1 MLQNVR
7 VPYYDKWRKIKMLSV
22 DEARQRMLNTIPVLS
37 TEKRGILNCAGYVLA
52 EAVSAPEHIPPFDN
66 SAMDG
71 FAVRAVDVKAATEE
85 NPTVLS
91 VVETIAAG
99 HAPTKQVLSGQAAR
113 IMTGAMMPEGAD
125 AVVMQE
131 VTELFSRDSVKIF
144 ENVSENQN
152 VRFAGESVKAGEEVM
167 PPGKLLRAPEISM
180 LASLNCAEVIVHR
193 KPTVAIVSTGD
204 ELTPLGERLEPGKIR
219 DSNRYGLYA
228 QVEEAGGVPIDM
240 GIAPDDEA
248 ETERI
253 FRDALAKADALITSG
268 GVSVG
273 EHDVVKSVLAKLGE
287 INFWRVAMKPGKPQA
302 YGIADGKPIFGL
314 PGNPVSSLVVFELFV
329 RPALLKMAG
338 HTHLLRPTFK
348 AVLAESV
355 KNRDGRVNYMR
366 AILTEQDGH
375 YTAKTTGPQGSGI
388 LHSLVLANGLITIP
402 AGAKLA
408 AGATVDAQ
416 FLD

>member
-1 MLQNVR
+1 
-7 VPYYDKWRKIKMLSV
+7 MLSV
-22 DEARQRMLNTIPVLS
+22 EEARQRMLGTIPVLPS
-37 TEKRGILNCAGYVLA
+37 ENREILECTGYVLA
-52 EAVSAPEHIPPFDN
+52 EALHAEENIPPFDN

-71 FAVRAVDVKAATEE
+71 FAVRAADVEGATQEK
-85 NPTVLS
+85 PAVLS
-91 VVETIAAG
+91 VVEMIAAG
-99 HAPTKQVLSGQAAR
+99 YAPTKQVTKGQTAR

-131 VTELFSRDSVKIF
+131 VTEQEGNTVKIF
-144 ENVSENQN
+144 ESVDESEN
-152 VRFAGESVKAGEEVM
+152 VRFTGESVNEGALVM
-167 PPGKLLRAPEISM
+167 GKGKHLRPPEISM
-180 LASLNCAEVIVHR
+180 LASLNCAEASVHR

-204 ELTPLGERLEPGKIR
+204 ELTPLGESLEPGKIR

-228 QVEEAGGVPIDM
+228 QVEEAGGIPIDM
-240 GIAPDDEA
+240 GIARDDKA

-253 FRDALAKADALITSG
+253 FRAALAEADALITSG

-273 EHDVVKSVLAKLGE
+273 EHDVVKSVLGKLGE

-338 HTHLLRPTFK
+338 HVNLLRPTFK
-348 AVLAESV
+348 ATLSETVT
-355 KNRDGRVNYMR
+355 NRDGRVNYMR
-366 AILTEQDGH
+366 SILTESNGQ
-375 YTAKTTGPQGSGI
+375 YTAATTGPQGSGI

-402 AGAKLA
+402 AGVTLD

-416 FLD
+416 FLF

>member
-1 MLQNVR
+1 
-7 VPYYDKWRKIKMLSV
+7 MLSV
-22 DEARQRMLNTIPVLS
+22 DEARQRMLDTIPILPA
-37 TEKRGILNCAGYVLA
+37 EKREILACTGYVLA
-52 EAVSAPEHIPPFDN
+52 EALHAEENIPPFDN

-71 FAVRAVDVKAATEE
+71 YAVRAADVKNATEN
-85 NPTVLS
+85 NPALLS

-99 HAPTKQVLSGQAAR
+99 YAPTKQVAAGQTSR
-113 IMTGAMMPEGAD
+113 IMTGAMMPHGAD

-131 VTELFSRDSVKIF
+131 VTQQESDEVKIF
-144 ENVSENQN
+144 ESIDAAGN
-152 VRFAGESVKAGEEVM
+152 VRFTGESVTEGQQVMEKGKHLRPPEV
-167 PPGKLLRAPEISM
+167 SM
-180 LASLNCAEVIVHR
+180 LASLNCAAATVHR

-204 ELTPLGERLEPGKIR
+204 ELTPLGEPLEPGKIR

-228 QVEEAGGVPIDM
+228 QVEEAGGIPIDM

-253 FRDALAKADALITSG
+253 FRAALAKADALITSG

-273 EHDVVKSVLAKLGE
+273 EHDVVKTVLAKLGE

-338 HTHLLRPTFK
+338 HKELLRPTFK
-348 AVLAESV
+348 ATLTEAIT
-355 KNRDGRVNYMR
+355 NRDGRVNYMR
-366 AILTEQDGH
+366 AILKVSDGEI
-375 YTAKTTGPQGSGI
+375 TAQTTGPQGSGI

-402 AGAKLA
+402 T
-408 AGATVDAQ
+408 ATTLQASEKVDAQ
-416 FLD
+416 FLF

>member
-1 MLQNVR
+1 M
-7 VPYYDKWRKIKMLSV
+7 MLSV
-22 DEARQRMLNTIPVLS
+22 EEARQRMLATIPVLP
-37 TEKRGILNCAGYVLA
+37 TERRDIFDCLGQVLA
-52 EAVSAPEHIPPFDN
+52 EALYATEDIPPFDN

-71 FAVRAVDVKAATEE
+71 FAVRAADVRAASEAE
-85 NPTVLS
+85 PAVLS

-99 HAPTKQVLSGQAAR
+99 DAPAKSVGSGQAAR
-113 IMTGAMMPEGAD
+113 IMTGAMMPRGAD

-131 VTELFSRDSVKIF
+131 VTQPENGVVKVF
-144 ENVSENQN
+144 EGVDENEN
-152 VRFAGESVKAGEEVM
+152 VRFAGESVKNGALVM
-167 PPGKLLRAPEISM
+167 EPGKHLRPPEISM
-180 LASLNCAEVIVHR
+180 LASLNCAEVEVHR

-204 ELTPLGERLEPGKIR
+204 ELTPLGEPLEPGKIR
-219 DSNRYGLYA
+219 DSNRYGISA
-228 QVEEAGGVPIDM
+228 QVEEAGGIPLDM

-253 FRDALAKADALITSG
+253 FRAALSDADALITSG

-273 EHDVVKSVLAKLGE
+273 EYDVVKSVLGKLGE

-338 HTHLLRPTFK
+338 HSALLRPTFQ
-348 AVLAESV
+348 VTLGENV
-355 KNRDGRVNYMR
+355 VNRDGRVNYMR
-366 AILTEQDGH
+366 AILTEEDGKW
-375 YTAKTTGPQGSGI
+375 TARTTGPQGSGI

-402 AGAKLA
+402 K
-408 AGATVDAQ
+408 GATLQVGETVAAQ
-416 FLD
+416 FF

>member
-1 MLQNVR
+1 
-7 VPYYDKWRKIKMLSV
+7 MLSV
-22 DEARQRMLNTIPVLS
+22 EEARQRMLDTIPILPS
-37 TEKRGILNCAGYVLA
+37 EKREILACSGYVLA
-52 EAVSAPEHIPPFDN
+52 EAVRAAENIPPFDN

-71 FAVRAVDVKAATEE
+71 YAVRAADVKNASEE
-85 NPTVLS
+85 NPAVLS

-99 HAPTKQVLSGQAAR
+99 YAPTQQVAAGQASR
-113 IMTGAMMPEGAD
+113 IMTGAMMPQGAN
-125 AVVMQE
+125 AVIMQE
-131 VTELFSRDSVKIF
+131 VTQQEGDKVKIF
-144 ENVSENQN
+144 ESIDTAGN
-152 VRFAGESVKAGEEVM
+152 VRFTGESVAEGQQVMGKGKHLRPPEV
-167 PPGKLLRAPEISM
+167 SM
-180 LASLNCAEVIVHR
+180 LASLNCAEAMVHR

-204 ELTPLGERLEPGKIR
+204 ELTRLGEPLEPGKIR

-228 QVEEAGGVPIDM
+228 QVEEAGGLPIDM
-240 GIAPDDEA
+240 GIAPDDEV

-253 FRDALAKADALITSG
+253 FRAALAQADALITSG

-273 EHDVVKSVLAKLGE
+273 EHDVVKTVLAKLGE

-338 HTHLLRPTFK
+338 QTHLFRPTFK

-355 KNRDGRVNYMR
+355 TNRDGRVNYMR
-366 AILTEQDGH
+366 AILEVSDGEIS
-375 YTAKTTGPQGSGI
+375 AQITGPQGSGI

-402 AGAKLA
+402 TATTLQAGEK
-408 AGATVDAQ
+408 VDAQ
-416 FLD
+416 FLF

>member
-1 MLQNVR
+1 
-7 VPYYDKWRKIKMLSV
+7 MLSV
-22 DEARQRMLNTIPVLS
+22 DEARQRMLDTIPILPS
-37 TEKRGILNCAGYVLA
+37 EKREILACTGYVLA
-52 EAVSAPEHIPPFDN
+52 EVLSATENIPPFDN

-71 FAVRAVDVKAATEE
+71 YAVRAADVQNASAK
-85 NPTVLS
+85 NPAVLS

-99 HAPTKQVLSGQAAR
+99 YAPTRQVAPGQAAR
-113 IMTGAMMPEGAD
+113 IMTGAMMPDGAD

-131 VTELFSRDSVKIF
+131 VTQQAGDEVKIF
-144 ENVSENQN
+144 ETIDTAGN
-152 VRFAGESVKAGEEVM
+152 VRFTGESVAAGQQVM
-167 PPGKLLRAPEISM
+167 EKGKHLRPPEISM
-180 LASLNCAEVIVHR
+180 LASLNCAEAAVYR

-228 QVEEAGGVPIDM
+228 QVEEAGGIPIDM

-253 FRDALAKADALITSG
+253 FRAALAKTDALITSG

-273 EHDVVKSVLAKLGE
+273 EHDVVKTVLAKLGE

-338 HTHLLRPTFK
+338 HKVLGRPTFK
-348 AVLAESV
+348 ATLAETIT
-355 KNRDGRVNYMR
+355 NRDGRVNYMR
-366 AILTEQDGH
+366 AILTVSDGEI
-375 YTAKTTGPQGSGI
+375 TAQTTGPQGSGI

-402 AGAKLA
+402 TGTTLNAGE
-408 AGATVDAQ
+408 TVNAQ
-416 FLD
+416 FLF

>member
-1 MLQNVR
+1 
-7 VPYYDKWRKIKMLSV
+7 MLSV
-22 DEARQRMLNTIPVLS
+22 EEARQQMLNTIPVLP
-37 TEKRGILNCAGYVLA
+37 TEKREILSCAGYVLA
-52 EAVSAPEHIPPFDN
+52 EALHAEENIPPFDN

-71 FAVRAVDVKAATEE
+71 YAVRAADVQNASEAKPA
-85 NPTVLS
+85 VLS
-91 VVETIAAG
+91 IVETIAAG
-99 HAPTKQVLSGQAAR
+99 YAPTKRVATGQASR

-131 VTELFSRDSVKIF
+131 VTQRDGDEVKIF
-144 ENVSENQN
+144 EGIDKTGN
-152 VRFAGESVKAGEEVM
+152 VRFTGESVAEGQQVMGKGKYLRPPEV
-167 PPGKLLRAPEISM
+167 SM
-180 LASLNCAEVIVHR
+180 LASLNCPEVTVYR

-204 ELTPLGERLEPGKIR
+204 ELTPLGEPLEPGKIR

-228 QVEEAGGVPIDM
+228 QVEEAGGIPIDM

-253 FRDALAKADALITSG
+253 FRAALAKADALITSG

-273 EHDVVKSVLAKLGE
+273 EHDVVKSVLARLGE

-302 YGIADGKPIFGL
+302 YGISDGKPIFGL

-338 HTHLLRPTFK
+338 HTELLRPTFK
-348 AVLAESV
+348 ATLAEPV
-355 KNRDGRVNYMR
+355 TNRDGRVNYMR
-366 AILTEQDGH
+366 AILKESNGD
-375 YTAKTTGPQGSGI
+375 YTAETTGPQGSGI

-402 AGAKLA
+402 AGVTLG
-408 AGATVDAQ
+408 AGETVDAQ
-416 FLD
+416 FLF

>member
-1 MLQNVR
+1 
-7 VPYYDKWRKIKMLSV
+7 MLSV
-22 DEARQRMLNTIPVLS
+22 DEARQRMLDTIPILPA
-37 TEKRGILNCAGYVLA
+37 EKREIFQCTGYVLA
-52 EAVSAPEHIPPFDN
+52 ETLPATENIPPFDN

-71 FAVRAVDVKAATEE
+71 YAVRAADVKDASEK
-85 NPTVLS
+85 NPAVLS

-99 HAPTKQVLSGQAAR
+99 YAPTKQVAAGQAAR

-131 VTELFSRDSVKIF
+131 VTQQDADEVKVF
-144 ENVSENQN
+144 ESIDKTGN
-152 VRFAGESVKAGEEVM
+152 VRFTGESVAEGQQVMGKGKHLRPPEV
-167 PPGKLLRAPEISM
+167 SM
-180 LASLNCAEVIVHR
+180 LASLNCAEATVHR

-204 ELTPLGERLEPGKIR
+204 ELTPLGEPLEPGKIR

-228 QVEEAGGVPIDM
+228 QVEEAGGIPIDM

-248 ETERI
+248 ETEQI
-253 FRDALAKADALITSG
+253 FRAALAKADALITSG

-273 EHDVVKSVLAKLGE
+273 EHDVVKTVLAKLGE

-338 HTHLLRPTFK
+338 HTELLRPTFK
-348 AVLAESV
+348 ATLTETVT
-355 KNRDGRVNYMR
+355 NRDGRVNYMR
-366 AILTEQDGH
+366 AILKVSDGEI
-375 YTAKTTGPQGSGI
+375 TAQTTGPQGSGI

-402 AGAKLA
+402 TATSLQAGDS
-408 AGATVDAQ
+408 VDAQ
-416 FLD
+416 FLF

>member
-1 MLQNVR
+1 
-7 VPYYDKWRKIKMLSV
+7 MLSV
-22 DEARQRMLNTIPVLS
+22 EEARQRMLDTIPILPS
-37 TEKRGILNCAGYVLA
+37 EKREILECTGYVLA
-52 EAVSAPEHIPPFDN
+52 EALCATENIPPFDN

-71 FAVRAVDVKAATEE
+71 FAVRAADVKNASEK
-85 NPTVLS
+85 NPAMLS
-91 VVETIAAG
+91 VVEVIAAG
-99 HAPTKQVLSGQAAR
+99 YAPTKQVAAGQAAR
-113 IMTGAMMPEGAD
+113 IMTGAMMPQGAD

-131 VTELFSRDSVKIF
+131 VTQQDADEVKIF
-144 ENVSENQN
+144 ESVDKTGN
-152 VRFAGESVKAGEEVM
+152 VRFTGESVMEGQQVMDKGKHLRPPEV
-167 PPGKLLRAPEISM
+167 SM
-180 LASLNCAEVIVHR
+180 LASLNCAEATVHR

-204 ELTPLGERLEPGKIR
+204 ELTPLGEPLEPGKIR

-228 QVEEAGGVPIDM
+228 QVEEAGGIPIDM

-253 FRDALAKADALITSG
+253 FRAALAKTDALITSG

-273 EHDVVKSVLAKLGE
+273 EHDVVKSVLAKLGK

-338 HTHLLRPTFK
+338 HTNLFRPTFK
-348 AVLAESV
+348 AILAESITN
-355 KNRDGRVNYMR
+355 KDGRVNYMR
-366 AILTEQDGH
+366 AILSVSDGRI
-375 YTAKTTGPQGSGI
+375 TAEITGPQGSGI

-402 AGAKLA
+402 SGTTLDAGK
-408 AGATVDAQ
+408 TVDAQ
-416 FLD
+416 FLF